1 MRNILNLK
9 KISIQKGLTIF
20 SVNILCFIFT
30 KTDLVSERLISE
42 LGQQSSGRNFLM
54 ISNRSNIGITSLRK
68 KIIDAI
74 NETKNNSRKPF

>member
-30 KTDLVSERLISE
+30 KS
-42 LGQQSSGRNFLM
+42 
-54 ISNRSNIGITSLRK
+54 TSTL
-68 KIIDAI
+68 DFF
-74 NETKNNSRKPF
+74 N